1 MCLPLMEVG
10 PVLSLD
16 MGVYH
21 SYSPN
26 VYWYDDVER
35 REKVFYAL
43 RGIGEGEE
51 LLYNYDGT
59 NNIGEA
65 YEF

>member
-1 MCLPLMEVG
+1 
-10 PVLSLD
+10 

-51 LLYNYDGT
+51 LLYNYGGT